1 MYKFHN
7 LKVGQ
12 TLKKKF
18 VFKKSLVIK
27 FAEIVDDNAPIHVN
41 LNYAKK
47 KGLKKNI
54 VHGFYI
60 SSIFSGMLGEKLP
73 GPKTVINT
81 LNLKFH
87 EKVFIDEEII
97 FKVKINSLTESV
109 KAVVLSLRAENK
121 KKKIIVSGDCICSFI

>member
-1 MYKFHN
+1 VYKFHN

-18 VFKKSLVIK
+18 IFKKSLVIK

>member
-1 MYKFHN
+1 MYKFQD
-7 LKVGQ
+7 LKIGQ

-18 VFKKSLVIK
+18 IFKRNLVLK
-27 FAEIVDDNAPIHVN
+27 FAETVDDKAPIHID
-41 LNYAKK
+41 LDYAKK
-47 KGLKKNI
+47 RGLKKNI

-87 EKVFIDEEII
+87 RKVFIDDEIV
-97 FKVKINSLTESV
+97 FRVKINLLTKSV
-109 KAVVLSLRAENK
+109 KAVVLSLKATNK
-121 KKKIIVSGDCICSFI
+121 KQKIVVSGDCICSFI